1 MPGEPGAPPETV
13 IQVEDLTKVY
23 GEVRAV
29 DGISFSVRSG
39 EVFAFLGPNGAGKTT
54 TVEILESIRTPTEG
68 RIAVFGRDLQE
79 SMKSVR
85 ERIGVLP
92 QEFRSYDRLT
102 VRETLQYYQRLYDG
116 RIWDV
121 DEIIELLGLGEK
133 RDTQYMYLSVGL
145 KQRVGVGIA
154 LVNDPDIVFLDEP
167 TTGLDPRA
175 RREVWGI
182 IRLLKGRGKTIFLT
196 THYMEEAEQ
205 LADRV
210 CIIHRGKIIARGS
223 VGDLLAEH
231 GERRVMRISGCT
243 RKCLVDM
250 AGDLDIP
257 IGPLDS
263 SPSIPVPDIETAM
276 RVLTYLRE
284 SGLEYR
290 EVDIMGPTL
299 EDVFLSL
306 TGEPL
311 ESEPENG
318 LVESGAE

>member
-1 MPGEPGAPPETV
+1 MPDTGSAPPETV
-13 IQVEDLTKVY
+13 IQVEGLTKVY

-29 DGISFSVRSG
+29 DDISFSVRSG

-54 TVEILESIRTPTEG
+54 TVEVLESIRTPTKG
-68 RIAVFGRDLQE
+68 SITVFGRDLQE

-102 VRETLQYYQRLYDG
+102 VRETLQYYQRLYD
-116 RIWDV
+116 RRVWEV
-121 DEIIELLGLGEK
+121 DDIMELLGLDEK
-133 RDTQYMYLSVGL
+133 RDTQYMYLSGGL

-182 IRLLKGRGKTIFLT
+182 IRLLKEKGKTIFLT

-210 CIIHRGKIIARGS
+210 CIIHRGRIIARGS

-231 GERRVMRISGCT
+231 GERRMMRISGCT
-243 RKCLVDM
+243 RDCLVDM
-250 AGDLDIP
+250 AGDLKIP
-257 IGPLDS
+257 IDPLNS
-263 SPSIPVPDIETAM
+263 APSIPVPDIDTAM
-276 RVLTYLRE
+276 KMLNYLRE
-284 SGLEYR
+284 TGVEYR

-311 ESEPENG
+311 GSEPENG